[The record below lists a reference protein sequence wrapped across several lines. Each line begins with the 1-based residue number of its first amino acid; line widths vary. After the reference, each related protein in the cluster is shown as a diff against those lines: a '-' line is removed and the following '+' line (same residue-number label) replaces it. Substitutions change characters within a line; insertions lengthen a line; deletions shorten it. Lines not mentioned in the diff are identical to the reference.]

1 MLTSIIKSAFVQH
14 GKKLVVNPNIYAA
27 VTAQPARGI
36 TKSTENE
43 MNVDY
48 MTFREQV
55 SPMVKDKKY
64 NIKKAQR

>member
-14 GKKLVVNPNIYAA
+14 GKKLAVHPGVYAA
-27 VTAQPARGI
+27 VCGQPARGI

-55 SPMVKDKKY
+55 SPMPKDKKY
-64 NIKKAQR
+64 NIRKSQR